1 MPVIAHET
9 MNKTRLLTNSS
20 RYAVIKFEAALA
32 RPKIIVA
39 MYYIMKIILK
49 GYIEYIVPYITDS
62 LIYCEFVYHFGTSSI
77 DDLVLI
83 NIETAYDARIETPHH
98 L

>member
-49 GYIEYIVPYITDS
+49 GYIEYIVITEYTM
-62 LIYCEFVYHFGTSSI
+62 YCEFEYHLGTSSI
-77 DDLVLI
+77 DDLVLV
-83 NIETAYDARIETPHH
+83 NIETAYDPMIETPHH